1 MSALS
6 SIRNGLTSSGSSI
19 IVGIIIFGL
28 VATFGGFLGEGSV
41 LSNNSILSIN
51 DKSISQGEFAIEYGR
66 IESEVSESGQEFS
79 TEIIENIT
87 KENIIYKE
95 LLAQSA
101 KKVGLNIDD
110 KKLNTLIRNDQSF
123 YNDNSFDIDL
133 FRGFL
138 SRLGMTPE
146 SFKEYIKSRY
156 LASDLQV
163 ILDKDINF
171 SNEYIRNFIVAN
183 NQTRDISFSKIILAD
198 EASKEDVGKE
208 EVERYYNDNKFL
220 YISPLKISY
229 KLLSL
234 DQDLFNESVDITEE
248 EIEFEKKA
256 ILENLKT
263 QKRISHIEIA
273 FNEDNREEK
282 FMLAEKIR
290 AELNDQSLNFNDA
303 VLEFSSDL
311 STKNNSGDLGFTDG
325 TIFPDEFEN
334 EIKSLKL
341 NQISSIIDLT
351 TSFHII
357 KLIEET
363 NSELSN
369 EDIIERITFTKSSEK
384 LDDVLN
390 YIDENIFITDIES
403 LSSEFNLIVQN
414 ISEEEEKNFL
424 TKYKDLDLDDLEEG
438 NLYGPFE
445 SDNGYLVIGV
455 NKIIDQ
461 SYKTLDEVKI
471 EITNE
476 LRNIKASGKTYSL
489 IENKKK
495 ELANDSQNFTKYSEI
510 KRNNLLLPSQVTQ
523 KLFSFDTS
531 ENEIFS
537 ITLNNGDAY
546 IVKLDKINENKG
558 VVSSEDLD
566 QGREYLTSVYQD
578 IIRQSFI
585 NELRDNSKIN

>member
-79 TEIIENIT
+79 SEIIENIT

-156 LASDLQV
+156 LASDLQI

-403 LSSEFNLIVQN
+403 LSSEFNLIAQN

-424 TKYKDLDLDDLEEG
+424 SKYKDLDLDDLEEG
-438 NLYGPFE
+438 NLYGPLE

-558 VVSSEDLD
+558 VVSSDDLD

>member
-1 MSALS
+1 M
-6 SIRNGLTSSGSSI
+6 
-19 IVGIIIFGL
+19 
-28 VATFGGFLGEGSV
+28 
-41 LSNNSILSIN
+41 
-51 DKSISQGEFAIEYGR
+51 
-66 IESEVSESGQEFS
+66 
-79 TEIIENIT
+79 
-87 KENIIYKE
+87 
-95 LLAQSA
+95 
-101 KKVGLNIDD
+101 
-110 KKLNTLIRNDQSF
+110 
-123 YNDNSFDIDL
+123 
-133 FRGFL
+133 
-138 SRLGMTPE
+138 
-146 SFKEYIKSRY
+146 
-156 LASDLQV
+156 
-163 ILDKDINF
+163 
-171 SNEYIRNFIVAN
+171 
-183 NQTRDISFSKIILAD
+183 
-198 EASKEDVGKE
+198 
-208 EVERYYNDNKFL
+208 
-220 YISPLKISY
+220 
-229 KLLSL
+229 
-234 DQDLFNESVDITEE
+234 FNESVDITEE

-341 NQISSIIDLT
+341 NQISSIIDLS

-403 LSSEFNLIVQN
+403 LSSEFNLIAQN

-438 NLYGPFE
+438 NLYGPLE
-445 SDNGYLVIGV
+445 SDNGYLVIGI

-461 SYKTLDEVKI
+461 SYKTFDEVNI

-476 LRNIKASGKTYSL
+476 LRNIKASGKTFSL

-495 ELANDSQNFTKYSEI
+495 ELADDSQKFTKYSEI
-510 KRNNLLLPSQVTQ
+510 KRDNLLLPSQVTQ

-537 ITLNNGDAY
+537 ITLKNGDAY

>member
-110 KKLNTLIRNDQSF
+110 KKLNTIIRNDQSF

-156 LASDLQV
+156 LASDLQI

-220 YISPLKISY
+220 YIPL
-229 KLLSL
+229 
-234 DQDLFNESVDITEE
+234 
-248 EIEFEKKA
+248 
-256 ILENLKT
+256 
-263 QKRISHIEIA
+263 
-273 FNEDNREEK
+273 
-282 FMLAEKIR
+282 
-290 AELNDQSLNFNDA
+290 
-303 VLEFSSDL
+303 
-311 STKNNSGDLGFTDG
+311 
-325 TIFPDEFEN
+325 
-334 EIKSLKL
+334 
-341 NQISSIIDLT
+341 
-351 TSFHII
+351 
-357 KLIEET
+357 
-363 NSELSN
+363 
-369 EDIIERITFTKSSEK
+369 
-384 LDDVLN
+384 
-390 YIDENIFITDIES
+390 
-403 LSSEFNLIVQN
+403 
-414 ISEEEEKNFL
+414 
-424 TKYKDLDLDDLEEG
+424 
-438 NLYGPFE
+438 
-445 SDNGYLVIGV
+445 
-455 NKIIDQ
+455 
-461 SYKTLDEVKI
+461 
-471 EITNE
+471 
-476 LRNIKASGKTYSL
+476 
-489 IENKKK
+489 
-495 ELANDSQNFTKYSEI
+495 
-510 KRNNLLLPSQVTQ
+510 
-523 KLFSFDTS
+523 
-531 ENEIFS
+531 
-537 ITLNNGDAY
+537 
-546 IVKLDKINENKG
+546 
-558 VVSSEDLD
+558 
-566 QGREYLTSVYQD
+566 
-578 IIRQSFI
+578 
-585 NELRDNSKIN
+585 

>member
-156 LASDLQV
+156 LASDLQE

-234 DQDLFNESVDITEE
+234 DQDLFNESVDITEK
-248 EIEFEKKA
+248 EIEFEKRA

-403 LSSEFNLIVQN
+403 LSSEFNLIAQN

>member
-438 NLYGPFE
+438 NLYGPLE

>member
-95 LLAQSA
+95 LLSQSAQSL
-101 KKVGLNIDD
+101 GLNIDD
-110 KKLNTLIRNDQSF
+110 NKLNALIRNDQSF

-138 SRLGMTPE
+138 SRLGMTPD

-156 LASDLQV
+156 LASDLQI

-183 NQTRDISFSKIILAD
+183 NQTRDISFSKIILSD
-198 EASKEDVGKE
+198 EALKEDVSKE

-234 DQDLFNESVDITEE
+234 NQDSFNESVEITEE
-248 EIEFEKKA
+248 EIEAEKKA

-282 FMLAEKIR
+282 FILAKKIR
-290 AELNDQSLNFNDA
+290 DELNDQSLNFNDA

-325 TIFPDEFEN
+325 SIFPDEFEN

-341 NQISSIIDLT
+341 DQISSVIDLT

-357 KLIEET
+357 KLTEET
-363 NSELSN
+363 NSTPTN

-403 LSSEFNLIVQN
+403 LSSEFNVIPQK
-414 ISEEEEKNFL
+414 ISEEEEKYFL
-424 TKYKDLDLDDLEEG
+424 SKYKDLDLDDLEEG
-438 NLYGPFE
+438 SLYGPLE
-445 SDNGYLVIGV
+445 SDNGYTVIGI

-461 SYKTLDEVKI
+461 SYKTFDEVRI
-471 EITNE
+471 EISNQ
-476 LRNIKASGKTYSL
+476 LRNAKASGKTYSL
-489 IENKKK
+489 IEKKKK
-495 ELANDSQNFTKYSEI
+495 ELADDSQKFNRYSEI
-510 KRNNLLLPSQVTQ
+510 KRDNLLLPSQVTK

-531 ENEIFS
+531 VNDIFS
-537 ITLNNGDAY
+537 ITLKNGDVF
-546 IVKLDKINENKG
+546 IVKLDKINKNKG
-558 VVSSEDLD
+558 VTSSEDLD

-585 NELRDNSKIN
+585 SELRDNSKIN

>member
-156 LASDLQV
+156 LASDLQI

-198 EASKEDVGKE
+198 EASKEDVDKE

-234 DQDLFNESVDITEE
+234 DQDLFNESVD
-248 EIEFEKKA
+248 
-256 ILENLKT
+256 L
-263 QKRISHIEIA
+263 
-273 FNEDNREEK
+273 
-282 FMLAEKIR
+282 
-290 AELNDQSLNFNDA
+290 
-303 VLEFSSDL
+303 
-311 STKNNSGDLGFTDG
+311 
-325 TIFPDEFEN
+325 
-334 EIKSLKL
+334 
-341 NQISSIIDLT
+341 
-351 TSFHII
+351 
-357 KLIEET
+357 
-363 NSELSN
+363 
-369 EDIIERITFTKSSEK
+369 
-384 LDDVLN
+384 
-390 YIDENIFITDIES
+390 
-403 LSSEFNLIVQN
+403 
-414 ISEEEEKNFL
+414 
-424 TKYKDLDLDDLEEG
+424 
-438 NLYGPFE
+438 
-445 SDNGYLVIGV
+445 
-455 NKIIDQ
+455 
-461 SYKTLDEVKI
+461 
-471 EITNE
+471 
-476 LRNIKASGKTYSL
+476 SL
-489 IENKKK
+489 IH
-495 ELANDSQNFTKYSEI
+495 I
-510 KRNNLLLPSQVTQ
+510 WRC
-523 KLFSFDTS
+523 
-531 ENEIFS
+531 
-537 ITLNNGDAY
+537 
-546 IVKLDKINENKG
+546 
-558 VVSSEDLD
+558 
-566 QGREYLTSVYQD
+566 R
-578 IIRQSFI
+578 R
-585 NELRDNSKIN
+585 

>member
-403 LSSEFNLIVQN
+403 LSSEFNLIAQN

-438 NLYGPFE
+438 NLYGPLE

-558 VVSSEDLD
+558 VISSEDLD

>member
-79 TEIIENIT
+79 SEIIENIT

-156 LASDLQV
+156 LASDLQI

-403 LSSEFNLIVQN
+403 LSSEFNLIAQN

-424 TKYKDLDLDDLEEG
+424 SKYKDLDLDDLEEG
-438 NLYGPFE
+438 NLYGPLE

>member
-110 KKLNTLIRNDQSF
+110 KKLNTIIRNDQSF

-156 LASDLQV
+156 LASDLQI

-198 EASKEDVGKE
+198 EASKEDVDKE

-229 KLLSL
+229 ELLSL
-234 DQDLFNESVDITEE
+234 DQDSFNESVEITEE
-248 EIEFEKKA
+248 EIEDEKKA

-282 FMLAEKIR
+282 FMLAKKIR
-290 AELNDQSLNFNDA
+290 DELNDQSLNFNDA

-403 LSSEFNLIVQN
+403 LSSEFNLIAQN

>member
-156 LASDLQV
+156 LASDLQI

-198 EASKEDVGKE
+198 EALKEDVGKE

-403 LSSEFNLIVQN
+403 LSSEFNLIAQN

-438 NLYGPFE
+438 NLYGPLE

>member
-79 TEIIENIT
+79 SEIIENIT

-156 LASDLQV
+156 LASDLQI

-403 LSSEFNLIVQN
+403 LSTEFNLIAQN

-424 TKYKDLDLDDLEEG
+424 SKYKDLDLDDLEEG
-438 NLYGPFE
+438 NLYGPLE

>member
-403 LSSEFNLIVQN
+403 LSSEFNLIAQN

-476 LRNIKASGKTYSL
+476 LRNIKASDKTYSL

-585 NELRDNSKIN
+585 KELRDNSKIN

>member
-403 LSSEFNLIVQN
+403 LSSEFNLIAQN

-495 ELANDSQNFTKYSEI
+495 ELANDSKNFTKYSEI

-537 ITLNNGDAY
+537 ITLNNGDVY

>member
-156 LASDLQV
+156 LASDLQI

-403 LSSEFNLIVQN
+403 LSSEFNLIAQN

-438 NLYGPFE
+438 NLYGPLE

>member
-156 LASDLQV
+156 LASDLQI

-403 LSSEFNLIVQN
+403 LSSEFNLIAQN

>member
-41 LSNNSILSIN
+41 LSNNSVLSIN

-156 LASDLQV
+156 LASDLQI

-183 NQTRDISFSKIILAD
+183 NQTRDISFLKIILAD

-403 LSSEFNLIVQN
+403 LSSEFNLIAQN

-438 NLYGPFE
+438 NLYGPLE

>member
-95 LLAQSA
+95 LLSQSAQSL
-101 KKVGLNIDD
+101 GLNIDD
-110 KKLNTLIRNDQSF
+110 NKLNALIRNDQSF

-138 SRLGMTPE
+138 SRLGMTPD

-156 LASDLQV
+156 LASDLQI

-183 NQTRDISFSKIILAD
+183 NQTRDISFSKIILSD
-198 EASKEDVGKE
+198 EALKEDVSKE

-234 DQDLFNESVDITEE
+234 NQDSFNESVEITEE
-248 EIEFEKKA
+248 EIEAEKKA

-282 FMLAEKIR
+282 FILAKKIR
-290 AELNDQSLNFNDA
+290 DELNDQSLNFNDA

-325 TIFPDEFEN
+325 SIFPDEFEN

-341 NQISSIIDLT
+341 DQISSVIDLT

-357 KLIEET
+357 KLTEET
-363 NSELSN
+363 NSTPTN

-403 LSSEFNLIVQN
+403 LSSEFNVIPQK
-414 ISEEEEKNFL
+414 ISEEEEKYFL
-424 TKYKDLDLDDLEEG
+424 SKYKDLDLDDLEEG
-438 NLYGPFE
+438 SLYGPLE
-445 SDNGYLVIGV
+445 SDNGYTVIGIK
-455 NKIIDQ
+455 KIIDQ
-461 SYKTLDEVKI
+461 SYKTFDEVRI
-471 EITNE
+471 EISNQ
-476 LRNIKASGKTYSL
+476 LRNAKASGKTYSL
-489 IENKKK
+489 IEKKKK
-495 ELANDSQNFTKYSEI
+495 ELADDSQKFNRYSEI
-510 KRNNLLLPSQVTQ
+510 KRDNLLLPSQVTK

-531 ENEIFS
+531 VNDIFS
-537 ITLNNGDAY
+537 ITLKNGDVF
-546 IVKLDKINENKG
+546 IVKLDKINKNKG
-558 VVSSEDLD
+558 VISSEDLD

>member
-282 FMLAEKIR
+282 FMLAKKIR

-403 LSSEFNLIVQN
+403 LSSEFNLIAQN

-438 NLYGPFE
+438 NLYGPLE

-471 EITNE
+471 EIANE

>member
-234 DQDLFNESVDITEE
+234 DQDLFNESVDITEK
-248 EIEFEKKA
+248 EIEFEKRA

-403 LSSEFNLIVQN
+403 LSSEFNLIAQN

>member
-403 LSSEFNLIVQN
+403 LSSEFNLIAQN

-438 NLYGPFE
+438 NLYGPLE

>member
-403 LSSEFNLIVQN
+403 LSSEFNLIAQN

-438 NLYGPFE
+438 NLYGPLE

-471 EITNE
+471 EIANE

>member
-123 YNDNSFDIDL
+123 YNENSFDIDL

-341 NQISSIIDLT
+341 NEISSIIDLT

-403 LSSEFNLIVQN
+403 LSSEFNLIAQN

>member
-198 EASKEDVGKE
+198 EASKEDVDKE

-403 LSSEFNLIVQN
+403 LSSEFNLIAQN

-438 NLYGPFE
+438 NLYGPLE

>member
-156 LASDLQV
+156 LASDLQI

-208 EVERYYNDNKFL
+208 DVERYYNDNKFL

-403 LSSEFNLIVQN
+403 LSSEFNLIAQN

-424 TKYKDLDLDDLEEG
+424 SKYKDLDLDDLEEG
-438 NLYGPFE
+438 NLYGPLE

>member
-123 YNDNSFDIDL
+123 YNENSFDIDL

-156 LASDLQV
+156 LASDLQI

-198 EASKEDVGKE
+198 EASKEDIGKE

-341 NQISSIIDLT
+341 NEISSIIDLT

-403 LSSEFNLIVQN
+403 LSSEFNLIAQN

-438 NLYGPFE
+438 NLYGPLE

>member
-79 TEIIENIT
+79 SEIIENIT

-156 LASDLQV
+156 LASDLQI

-403 LSSEFNLIVQN
+403 LSSEFNLIALD

-424 TKYKDLDLDDLEEG
+424 SKYKDLDLDDLEEG
-438 NLYGPFE
+438 NLYGPLE

>member
-41 LSNNSILSIN
+41 LSNNSVLSIN

-123 YNDNSFDIDL
+123 YNDNSFDLDL

-138 SRLGMTPE
+138 SRIGMTPE

-156 LASDLQV
+156 LASDLQI

-183 NQTRDISFSKIILAD
+183 NQTRDISFLKIILAD

-234 DQDLFNESVDITEE
+234 DQDSFNESVEITEE
-248 EIEFEKKA
+248 EIEDEKKA

-282 FMLAEKIR
+282 FMLAKKIR
-290 AELNDQSLNFNDA
+290 DELNDQSLNFNDA

-403 LSSEFNLIVQN
+403 LSSEFNLIAQN
-414 ISEEEEKNFL
+414 ISKEEERNFL
-424 TKYKDLDLDDLEEG
+424 TKYKDLDLDDLQEG
-438 NLYGPFE
+438 NLYGPLE
-445 SDNGYLVIGV
+445 SDNGYLVIGI

-461 SYKTLDEVKI
+461 SYKTFDEVKI

-476 LRNIKASGKTYSL
+476 LRNIKASDKTYSL

-495 ELANDSQNFTKYSEI
+495 ELANDSQKFTKYSEI

>member
-123 YNDNSFDIDL
+123 YNENSFDIDL

-403 LSSEFNLIVQN
+403 LSSEFNLIAQN

>member
-41 LSNNSILSIN
+41 LSNNSVLSIN

-183 NQTRDISFSKIILAD
+183 NQTRDISFLKIILAD

-325 TIFPDEFEN
+325 TIFPNEFEN

-341 NQISSIIDLT
+341 NQISSIIDLS

-403 LSSEFNLIVQN
+403 LSSEFNLIAQN

-438 NLYGPFE
+438 NLYGPLE

>member
-156 LASDLQV
+156 LASDLQI

-183 NQTRDISFSKIILAD
+183 NQTRDISFLKIILAD
-198 EASKEDVGKE
+198 EALKEDVGKE

-403 LSSEFNLIVQN
+403 LSSEFNLIAQN

-438 NLYGPFE
+438 NLYGPLE

>member
-79 TEIIENIT
+79 SEIIENIT

-156 LASDLQV
+156 LASDLQI

-208 EVERYYNDNKFL
+208 DVERYYNDNKFL

-403 LSSEFNLIVQN
+403 LSSEFNLIAQN

-424 TKYKDLDLDDLEEG
+424 SKYKDLDLDDLEEG
-438 NLYGPFE
+438 NLYGPLE

>member
-79 TEIIENIT
+79 SEIIENIT

-156 LASDLQV
+156 LASDLQI

-403 LSSEFNLIVQN
+403 LSSEFNLIAQN

-424 TKYKDLDLDDLEEG
+424 SKYKDLDLDDLEEG
-438 NLYGPFE
+438 NLYGPLE

-546 IVKLDKINENKG
+546 IVKLEKINENKG

-585 NELRDNSKIN
+585 NDLRDNSKIN

>member
-156 LASDLQV
+156 LASDLQI

-248 EIEFEKKA
+248 EIEFEKRA

-403 LSSEFNLIVQN
+403 LSSEFNLIAQN

-438 NLYGPFE
+438 NLYGPLE

>member
-208 EVERYYNDNKFL
+208 EVEKYYNDNKFL

-390 YIDENIFITDIES
+390 YIDENIFITDIEF
-403 LSSEFNLIVQN
+403 LSSEFNLIAQN

-438 NLYGPFE
+438 NLYGPLE

-476 LRNIKASGKTYSL
+476 LRNIKASGKTYSM

-558 VVSSEDLD
+558 VISSEDLD

>member
-79 TEIIENIT
+79 SEIIENIT

-156 LASDLQV
+156 LASDLQI

-403 LSSEFNLIVQN
+403 LSSEFNLIAQN

-424 TKYKDLDLDDLEEG
+424 SKYKDLDLDDLEEG
-438 NLYGPFE
+438 NLYGPLE

-585 NELRDNSKIN
+585 KELRDNSKIN

>member
-95 LLAQSA
+95 LLSQSAQSL
-101 KKVGLNIDD
+101 GLNIDD
-110 KKLNTLIRNDQSF
+110 NKLNALIRNDQSF

-138 SRLGMTPE
+138 SRLGMTPD

-156 LASDLQV
+156 LASDLQI

-183 NQTRDISFSKIILAD
+183 NQTRDISFSKIILSD
-198 EASKEDVGKE
+198 EALKEDVSKE

-234 DQDLFNESVDITEE
+234 NQDSFNESVEITEE
-248 EIEFEKKA
+248 EIEAEKKA

-282 FMLAEKIR
+282 FILAKKIR
-290 AELNDQSLNFNDA
+290 DELNDQSLNFNDA

-325 TIFPDEFEN
+325 SIFPDEFEN

-341 NQISSIIDLT
+341 DQISSVIDLT

-357 KLIEET
+357 KLTEET
-363 NSELSN
+363 NSTPTN

-403 LSSEFNLIVQN
+403 LSSEFNVIPQK
-414 ISEEEEKNFL
+414 ISEEEEKYFL
-424 TKYKDLDLDDLEEG
+424 SKYKDLDLDDLEEG
-438 NLYGPFE
+438 SLYGPLE
-445 SDNGYLVIGV
+445 SDNGYTVIGIK
-455 NKIIDQ
+455 KIIDQ
-461 SYKTLDEVKI
+461 SYKTFDEVRI
-471 EITNE
+471 EISNQ
-476 LRNIKASGKTYSL
+476 LRNAKASGKTYSL
-489 IENKKK
+489 IEKKKK
-495 ELANDSQNFTKYSEI
+495 ELADDSQKFNRYSEI
-510 KRNNLLLPSQVTQ
+510 KRDNLLLPSQVTK

-531 ENEIFS
+531 VNDIFS
-537 ITLNNGDAY
+537 ITLKNGDVF
-546 IVKLDKINENKG
+546 IVKLDKINKNKG
-558 VVSSEDLD
+558 VISSEDLD

-585 NELRDNSKIN
+585 SELRDNSKIN

>member
-66 IESEVSESGQEFS
+66 IESEVSESGQDFS

-273 FNEDNREEK
+273 FDEDNREEK

-341 NQISSIIDLT
+341 NQISSVIDLT

-403 LSSEFNLIVQN
+403 LSSEFNLIAQN

-438 NLYGPFE
+438 NLYGPLE

>member
-41 LSNNSILSIN
+41 LSNNSVLSIN

-183 NQTRDISFSKIILAD
+183 NQTRDISFLKIILAD

-234 DQDLFNESVDITEE
+234 DQDSFNESVEITEE
-248 EIEFEKKA
+248 EIEDEKKA

-282 FMLAEKIR
+282 FMLAKKIR
-290 AELNDQSLNFNDA
+290 DELNDQSLNFNDA

-341 NQISSIIDLT
+341 NQISSIIDLS

-403 LSSEFNLIVQN
+403 LSSEFNLIAQN

-438 NLYGPFE
+438 NLYGPLE